1 MIAQGEVWPRD
12 NDGTRGSVYRGSQR
26 DTNVSAARTQ
36 RKTKMVTQKK
46 GKGFFYSLRRKR
58 GGRKKAQSA
67 CNLGSECSRKKGQLQ
82 ILYQLSCYF
91 SHKTKFLSD
100 TV

>member
-12 NDGTRGSVYRGSQR
+12 NDGTRGGVYRGSQR
-26 DTNVSAARTQ
+26 DANVSVGRTQ
-36 RKTKMVTQKK
+36 RTTKTVTRK
-46 GKGFFYSLRRKR
+46 GSFFYSLRGKWGSRKR
-58 GGRKKAQSA
+58 AQSI
-67 CNLGSECSRKKGQLQ
+67 CNLCSECSRQKGQLQ

-91 SHKTKFLSD
+91 SRKTEFLSA